1 MAFIEPMHCNEPNI
15 TYFRE
20 MRISSQ
26 VLLMLNTALFQPEI
40 QTGND
45 DKLINGLRN
54 PEHTALFQPVIQ
66 TGDEDKL

>member
-15 TYFRE
+15 TYIRE

-40 QTGND
+40 QTGD
-45 DKLINGLRN
+45 DDTLKNGIDYWPNNNVVIAQIDPLLI
-54 PEHTALFQPVIQ
+54 T
-66 TGDEDKL
+66 